1 MSTYNQIKE
10 QKYSVT
16 PIIVYLQSNQRT
28 EIQCDTVTPMIVY
41 LQSNERGE
49 IQCDTHDSLPAI
61 K

>member
-41 LQSNERGE
+41 LQSNQRTE
-49 IQCDTHDSLPAI
+49 IQCEV
-61 K
+61 